1 MVLRCPTCRAPWR
14 EATTCPRCG
23 SDLSPVM
30 RVAHRA
36 WELREAARR
45 ALAAGDRAADALALA
60 QVAHRLHGT
69 PRAERLLALALL
81 ATGQMAQA
89 RALLLAITLDRDS
102 RDGMDDSTTSDA
114 PTLGASADPA
124 GPDG

>member
-60 QVAHRLHGT
+60 RVAHRLHAT

-81 ATGQMAQA
+81 ATGRRAEA
-89 RALLLAITLDRDS
+89 RALLLAITPDRDLRES
-102 RDGMDDSTTSDA
+102 MDDSTVEDSAA
-114 PTLGASADPA
+114 PGRSAEPA
-124 GPDG
+124 GPGG